1 MTDSMQKRATER
13 IEVEVPVH
21 LETGS
26 GISRNVSLSGI
37 YFLTDQTFEEGKR
50 FRFTIEFEFAIPGRP
65 IHLDCTAQVLR
76 MEHQGE
82 KLGIAARIDDLTYL
96 REGEDAAAELAAGN
110 CKLH

>member
-1 MTDSMQKRATER
+1 MQKRATER

-37 YFLTDQTFEEGKR
+37 YFLTDQTFEEGTR

-65 IHLDCTAQVLR
+65 IHLDCEARVLR
-76 MEHQGE
+76 VEPQGE
-82 KLGIAARIDDLTYL
+82 KQGIAARIDDFTYL
-96 REGEDAAAELAAGN
+96 QQEENSGSGFLPEGYN
-110 CKLH
+110 LH